1 MSPARAKAMAK
12 SSRPRRGRKAAK
24 KETARRSPAKKNS
37 ARRGGRKKTA
47 KKKAAR
53 RSPAKKKSARRT
65 PKKAAKRTVRPARKP
80 AKKSAPRRAKAAKR
94 SASRKVTIRRTGV
107 RTPGRHAELNIVL
120 AEKSPKEIAAPKP
133 RPFAGAMENAS
144 AKDLAIFDL
153 VRARVEVQAAIQGLQ
168 PDTAN
173 RPIEAGK
180 WSPREIVL
188 HLHYWD
194 REMLPYVERAW
205 RHDEKP
211 PHTKDQILTE
221 NDAFLGELG
230 HHDWDEAR
238 RLLQHSREQILEE
251 LQSVPEEPA
260 EMWSSEHALGRLIRI
275 LSHHDRH
282 HAAVLKDARSRAPA
296 NATE

>member
-1 MSPARAKAMAK
+1 MSPKRRKKPARPKSQASKQRSRRARRATANRRARPKEAAQPKRTAK
-12 SSRPRRGRKAAK
+12 SGSRAARKAAK
-24 KETARRSPAKKNS
+24 ASRAT
-37 ARRGGRKKTA
+37 RKATSRA
-47 KKKAAR
+47 
-53 RSPAKKKSARRT
+53 PKSARR
-65 PKKAAKRTVRPARKP
+65 AA
-80 AKKSAPRRAKAAKR
+80 AKAAR
-94 SASRKVTIRRTGV
+94 GPKVVTRVRRTGV
-107 RTPGRHAELNIVL
+107 RTPGRHAELKVVL
-120 AEKSPKEIAAPKP
+120 AEKPSRKPKKVAAPKP

-168 PDTAN
+168 SGPAG
-173 RPIEAGK
+173 RPVEDGK

-205 RHDEKP
+205 RHDERP
-211 PHTKDQILTE
+211 PHTKDQILAE
-221 NDAFLGELG
+221 NSSFLAELG

-238 RLLQHSREQILEE
+238 RLMQHSREQVLEE

-260 EMWSSEHALGRLIRI
+260 EMWSSEHALGWLIRI

-296 NATE
+296 NATESP

>member
-1 MSPARAKAMAK
+1 MSPWRGKKKPARPK
-12 SSRPRRGRKAAK
+12 SQASKQRSRRARKAAS
-24 KETARRSPAKKNS
+24 R
-37 ARRGGRKKTA
+37 KTA
-47 KKKAAR
+47 AKTGPKRTAKTGSRAAR
-53 RSPAKKKSARRT
+53 
-65 PKKAAKRTVRPARKP
+65 KAAKRTQEPAT
-80 AKKSAPRRAKAAKR
+80 RRAKATKPR
-94 SASRKVTIRRTGV
+94 TKVAIRRTGV
-107 RTPGRHAELNIVL
+107 RTPGRHAELKVVL
-120 AEKSPKEIAAPKP
+120 AKPARRPKKLAAPKP

-168 PDTAN
+168 SGPAD
-173 RPIEAGK
+173 RPVEDGK

-205 RHDEKP
+205 RHDERP

-221 NDAFLGELG
+221 NSSFLAELG

-238 RLLQHSREQILEE
+238 RLLQHSREQVLEE

-260 EMWSSEHALGRLIRI
+260 EMWSSEHALGWLIRI

-296 NATE
+296 NATESP

>member
-1 MSPARAKAMAK
+1 MSPGWRKKPARPKSQASKQRSRRAARKAASRKAGPKPGPKRTAKK
-12 SSRPRRGRKAAK
+12 SGSRASRKAAK
-24 KETARRSPAKKNS
+24 ATAANR
-37 ARRGGRKKTA
+37 
-47 KKKAAR
+47 
-53 RSPAKKKSARRT
+53 
-65 PKKAAKRTVRPARKP
+65 KAAKPAAKPARRAPATKP
-80 AKKSAPRRAKAAKR
+80 AT
-94 SASRKVTIRRTGV
+94 KVAIRRTGV
-107 RTPGRHAELNIVL
+107 RTPGRHAELKVVS
-120 AEKSPKEIAAPKP
+120 AEKVAKRPKKVTAPKP

-173 RPIEAGK
+173 RAVDTGK

-205 RHDEKP
+205 RHDERP
-211 PHTKDQILTE
+211 PHTKDQILHE
-221 NDAFLGELG
+221 NGSFLGELG

-238 RLLQHSREQILEE
+238 RLLQHSREQLLEE

-296 NATE
+296 NATEST

>member
-1 MSPARAKAMAK
+1 MSPKRRKKPARPKSQASKQRSRRARKAASRKAQPKSGPKRTAK
-12 SSRPRRGRKAAK
+12 SGSRAARKAAK
-24 KETARRSPAKKNS
+24 AVRSAATKP
-37 ARRGGRKKTA
+37 TA
-47 KKKAAR
+47 KPTSRRPAAKAAR
-53 RSPAKKKSARRT
+53 RAG
-65 PKKAAKRTVRPARKP
+65 V
-80 AKKSAPRRAKAAKR
+80 
-94 SASRKVTIRRTGV
+94 VTRVRRTGV
-107 RTPGRHAELNIVL
+107 RTRGRRAELKVVL
-120 AEKSPKEIAAPKP
+120 AERPARKPKKLDAPKP

-168 PDTAN
+168 AGPAD
-173 RPIEAGK
+173 RPVDSGK

-205 RHDEKP
+205 RHDERP

-221 NDAFLGELG
+221 NGSLLAELG

-238 RLLQHSREQILEE
+238 RLLQHSREQFLEA

-260 EMWSSEHALGRLIRI
+260 EMWSSEHALGWLIRI

-296 NATE
+296 NATESSS